1 MTLVFRCLV
10 ITPMFWPKVR
20 AAKFYGELAYIS
32 DFMEAIN
39 AEFPPP
45 LKVVLLT
52 IAIKVRSISAGSL
65 RGKKRGGGKH
75 EYKRRNISN
84 GLCLCNFHVEHIIQ
98 SALAWRVNATCQTRP
113 SGSVCLCQTDQ
124 IPNQAIVII
133 SMSVSLP
140 PQISNIQP
148 LHQSKVSTRY

>member
-65 RGKKRGGGKH
+65 RGKKRGGGGNM
-75 EYKRRNISN
+75 NIN
-84 GLCLCNFHVEHIIQ
+84 VGIF
-98 SALAWRVNATCQTRP
+98 
-113 SGSVCLCQTDQ
+113 QTDYVC
-124 IPNQAIVII
+124 AI
-133 SMSVSLP
+133 SMLS
-140 PQISNIQP
+140 I
-148 LHQSKVSTRY
+148 